1 MLDRTAVQPS
11 HIQHLTHLSVGLHD
25 RAQVLDRPFRHLTH
39 LSVGISNPPLS
50 VGMSNH
56 ALSVGMADHP
66 SSVGTRAHTLGLI
79 LWILG
84 VPQQW
89 WGTQA
94 TRGGASSTWVGSTGR
109 FWVPPVGLGFGRVLE
124 GPGVW

>member
-1 MLDRTAVQPS
+1 MAN
-11 HIQHLTHLSVGLHD
+11 H
-25 RAQVLDRPFRHLTH
+25 
-39 LSVGISNPPLS
+39 PLS

-56 ALSVGMADHP
+56 PLSVGMADHP

-79 LWILG
+79 LGIFG

-89 WGTQA
+89 WVTQA

-109 FWVPPVGLGFGRVLE
+109 FWLPHAGLGFGRELE